1 MKKLFLALAILTH
14 SVVSSAQISTFDDFF
29 DRTDAFLAEHV
40 SFGRVDYKNM
50 KTSEL
55 DSLMEFV
62 GTAGYESQELNTKK
76 AFLINAYNLI
86 VIKQVMDNYPT
97 DSPMSVAG
105 FFEVNTYEVG
115 GEAMTLNYLENDL
128 MRAKYPDPRYHFVL
142 VCGAI
147 DCPPI
152 DNKAYRP
159 ASLETHL
166 ETRTAKA
173 LNNESFVFEEEEKV
187 YLSQIFQW
195 YGSDFGSNNKEILAY
210 INGYRTTPFESTKT
224 EYYDYDWTLNERMN
238 TENCDGCPAAAGSIE
253 QAMDPVFNIQTFTAG
268 SLLARGQMDYTMFNT
283 VYTQTRGVWLGQ
295 PFSGS
300 RETFMT
306 SLLQFSI
313 GVDKKK
319 RVNLGIDLNLR
330 ASARTS
336 DTTASGISAPFAF
349 SNTDSTRVGL
359 TSVGLRAKFAPFKA
373 VSDLSIQT
381 TVYIPTIGNPEGSN
395 GTTSLYWADW
405 DRVTMWNQI
414 FWTKTWNNFQ
424 LFAELDALI
433 RFKYRDNQIS
443 HIDLPMTA
451 IGSYFPTP
459 KWTVYGIAQ
468 HTPRSTFDF
477 EQAQTDWVIPANW
490 TSLGAGVKFQPF
502 SNLTLELLYTNFVRG
517 ANTGLGSTFNLGIK
531 YITK

>member
-1 MKKLFLALAILTH
+1 MSH
-14 SVVSSAQISTFDDFF
+14 AQISNFDDFF
-29 DRTDAFLAEHV
+29 DRTDGFLAEHV
-40 SFGRVDYKNM
+40 SFGRVDYQSINV
-50 KTSEL
+50 SEL
-55 DSLMEFV
+55 DSLVSFL
-62 GTAGYESQELNTKK
+62 GTADFENEDLDTKK
-76 AFLINAYNLI
+76 AFLINTYNLL
-86 VIKQVMDNYPT
+86 VIKQVVDNYPIN
-97 DSPMSVAG
+97 SPMAVDG
-105 FFEVNTYEVG
+105 FFKSNEYQVG
-115 GEAMTLNYLENDL
+115 GKAMTLNYLENDL

-152 DNKAYRP
+152 DNKAFRP
-159 ASLETHL
+159 ESLETHL
-166 ETRTAKA
+166 ETRTANA
-173 LNNESFVFEEEEKV
+173 LNNESFVFEEEGKV
-187 YLSQIFQW
+187 YLSQIFEW
-195 YGSDFGSNNKEILAY
+195 YSVDFGGNTKEVLNY
-210 INGYRTTPFESTKT
+210 INGYRTVPFETTKT
-224 EYYDYDWTLNERMN
+224 TFYDYDWTLNEQMN
-238 TENCDGCPAAAGSIE
+238 TEDCDGCPAAEAASE
-253 QAMDPVFNIQTFTAG
+253 NVEKAAFDIQTFTAG
-268 SLLARGQMDYTMFNT
+268 SLLAKGQMDYTMFNT
-283 VYTQTRGVWLGQ
+283 IYTQTRGVWLGQ

-319 RVNLGIDLNLR
+319 RINLGLDLNLR
-330 ASARTS
+330 ASARTA

-381 TVYIPTIGNPEGSN
+381 TVYIPTITNPEGSN
-395 GTTSLYWADW
+395 GQTSLYWADW

-414 FWTKTWNNFQ
+414 FWTKTWNKFQ
-424 LFAELDALI
+424 LFTEIDALI
-433 RFKYRDNQIS
+433 RFKYRENQIS
-443 HIDLPMTA
+443 HIDMPMTA
-451 IGSYFPTP
+451 IGSYFPTQ

-477 EQAQTDWVIPANW
+477 DQAQTDWVIPANW
-490 TSLGAGVKFQPF
+490 TSLGAGVKFQPM

>member
-1 MKKLFLALAILTH
+1 MTAMAH
-14 SVVSSAQISTFDDFF
+14 AQISNFDDFF

-40 SFGRVDYKNM
+40 SFGRVDYQNINAG
-50 KTSEL
+50 EL
-55 DSLMEFV
+55 DSLVTFV
-62 GTAGYESQELNTKK
+62 GTADFESQELDTKK
-76 AFLINAYNLI
+76 AFLINTYNLL
-86 VIKQVMDNYPT
+86 VIKQVTDNYPIK
-97 DSPMSVAG
+97 SPMAVDG
-105 FFEVNTYEVG
+105 FFKSNAYQVG

-152 DNKAYRP
+152 DDKAFRP
-159 ASLETHL
+159 ESLEMHL
-166 ETRTAKA
+166 ETRTANA
-173 LNNESFVFEEEEKV
+173 LNNESFVFEEDGKV
-187 YLSQIFQW
+187 YLSQIFEW
-195 YGSDFGSNNKEILAY
+195 YSEDFGSSTEEVLNY
-210 INGYRTTPFESTKT
+210 INGYRTDQFESTKT
-224 EYYDYDWTLNERMN
+224 AFYDYDWTLNEQLN
-238 TENCDGCPAAAGSIE
+238 AEDCDGCPAAEAASE
-253 QAMDPVFNIQTFTAG
+253 DDTEETFDIQTFTAG
-268 SLLARGQMDYTMFNT
+268 SLLAKGQMDYTMFNT
-283 VYTQTRGVWLGQ
+283 IYTQTRGVWLGQ

-306 SLLQFSI
+306 SLWQFSI

-319 RVNLGIDLNLR
+319 RINLGIDLNLR

-373 VSDLSIQT
+373 VKDLSIQT
-381 TVYIPTIGNPEGSN
+381 TLYIPTINNPEGSN
-395 GTTSLYWADW
+395 GQSSLYWADW

-414 FWTKTWNNFQ
+414 FWTKTWNKFQ
-424 LFAELDALI
+424 LFAEVDALI

-443 HIDLPMTA
+443 HIDMPMTA
-451 IGSYFPTP
+451 IGSYFPTQ

-490 TSLGAGVKFQPF
+490 TSLGAGVKFQPM